1 MTKRPRIALVATG
14 GTIDALGADRLDLA
28 FYLETGRR
36 LGPGELLARI
46 PEVAQIAEVVEVP
59 FRPRP
64 SHAFRDADLLEL
76 WRTVDDAFAARTDGV
91 VITHGTNT
99 LEETAYFL
107 HLTARTDRPIVVTGA
122 MRPASA
128 LSSDGDLNLL
138 NAIRV
143 AADPGAVGL
152 GALVLL
158 DDRIWS
164 AREVTKGSTF
174 RTDAFVARDTG
185 PLGVADADGRVVWF
199 HRLVRGRAAGASPPF
214 DVRGLDAL
222 PRVDVVVSYV
232 GADGTAVDAF
242 VAAGARGIVSAA
254 TGAGYP
260 TPAETTALERAT
272 AAGVVVVI
280 ASRVGA
286 GRVARS
292 PSMAARGWVAAGDL
306 VPWKARL
313 LLSLALTRSAHAD
326 EIQAWFEE
334 L

>member
-1 MTKRPRIALVATG
+1 MAERPRIALVATG

-28 FYLETGRR
+28 FYLETGQR

-46 PEVAQIAEVVEVP
+46 PEAASIAEVVEVP

-64 SHAFRDADLLEL
+64 SHAFRDADLLEVG
-76 WRTVDDAFAARTDGV
+76 RAVEGAIAAGAEGV
-91 VITHGTNT
+91 VVTHGTNT

-107 HLTARTDRPIVVTGA
+107 HLTARTEQPIVLTGA

-143 AADPGAVGL
+143 AADPGAAGL

-158 DDRIWS
+158 NDRIWS
-164 AREVTKGSTF
+164 ARDVTKGATF
-174 RTDAFVARDTG
+174 RTDAFVARDAG

-199 HRLVRGRAAGASPPF
+199 GRPVRPHTTATPF
-214 DVRGLDAL
+214 DVRGLDGL

-232 GADGTAVDAF
+232 GADGTAIDAY

-260 TPAETTALERAT
+260 TPGEVAALERAS
-272 AAGVVVVI
+272 AAGVVVCI
-280 ASRVGA
+280 ASRVGS

-313 LLSLALTRSAHAD
+313 LLSLALTRSGDPEAIQTWFD
-326 EIQAWFEE
+326 E

>member
-46 PEVAQIAEVVEVP
+46 PEVAGIAEVVEVP

-76 WRTVDDAFAARTDGV
+76 WRTVDGAFADGADGV
-91 VITHGTNT
+91 VVTHGTNT

-107 HLTARTDRPIVVTGA
+107 HLTARTERPIVLTGA

-128 LSSDGDLNLL
+128 VSSDGDLNLL

-143 AADPGAVGL
+143 AADPGAIGL
-152 GALVLL
+152 GTLVLL

-199 HRLVRGRAAGASPPF
+199 HRPVRGRAAGAPPPF

-222 PRVDVVVSYV
+222 PRVDVAVSYV

-260 TPAETTALERAT
+260 TPSEAAALERAT

-313 LLSLALTRSAHAD
+313 LLSLALTRSADPD
-326 EIQAWFEE
+326 EIQTWFDE